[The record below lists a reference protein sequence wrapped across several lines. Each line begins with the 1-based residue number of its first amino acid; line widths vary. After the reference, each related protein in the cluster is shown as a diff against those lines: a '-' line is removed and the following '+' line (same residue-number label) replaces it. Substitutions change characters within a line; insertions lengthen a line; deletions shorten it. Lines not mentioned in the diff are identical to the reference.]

1 MTRTTIDGL
10 SLYHEVHGSGAPI
23 LLVHGFPLSGKLW
36 EPAVGL
42 LERKYRLI
50 VPDLRGHGR
59 SEASE
64 TASMARFA
72 DDLAA
77 LLDEIG
83 EHGPVVPVGMS
94 MGGYVVFEFC
104 RRYPERVR
112 GLVLVDTRAQADPPE
127 EVRMRREMAQLVR
140 DGGSVAITDTMIA
153 RLFGPHA
160 SDELKDSW
168 REMLS
173 ATDPRGVAAA
183 LDAMACRVDSFATL
197 SSLTCPVLIVTGEHD
212 AITPPRD
219 AYRMRQ
225 AARDARVEILPG
237 AGHMTPVE
245 CPEAFAAVL
254 LRFLEWL
261 DRFRRGPSVPAV
273 AGSGGRSAED
283 PAGG

>member
-1 MTRTTIDGL
+1 MK
-10 SLYHEVHGSGAPI
+10 LYHEIHGSGAPV

-36 EPAVGL
+36 EPVVPL
-42 LERKYRLI
+42 LEGRFRLI

-59 SEASE
+59 SEVSE
-64 TASMARFA
+64 TVSMARFA

-77 LLDEIG
+77 QLDEIG
-83 EHGPVVPVGMS
+83 ESGPVVPVGMS

-112 GLVLVDTRAQADPPE
+112 ALVLADTRAQADPPE
-127 EVRMRREMAQLVR
+127 EIWMRREMAQLVR
-140 DGGSVAITDTMIA
+140 AGGSVTITDTMIA

-160 SDELKDSW
+160 SEELKASW

-183 LDAMACRVDSFATL
+183 LDAIACRVDSFATL

-212 AITPPRD
+212 AITPPAD
-219 AYRMRQ
+219 AERMLQ
-225 AARDARVEILPG
+225 SARDARVEILAG

-245 CPEAFAAVL
+245 CPEAFAAVV
-254 LRFLEWL
+254 LRFLDAL
-261 DRFRRGPSVPAV
+261 D
-273 AGSGGRSAED
+273 
-283 PAGG
+283 